1 MADTQF
7 LAVLTLSAA
16 YDVCFLFYELCPDF
30 PVPEDPSRGGS
41 VIIRLN
47 ERNEHTNAFVSD
59 GATRLASIAILNPR
73 LKAV

>member
-30 PVPEDPSRGGS
+30 PVPEDPSRGGFGNNK
-41 VIIRLN
+41 I
-47 ERNEHTNAFVSD
+47 E
-59 GATRLASIAILNPR
+59 
-73 LKAV
+73 